1 MQNKKLLH
9 VVIIFIML
17 LSLLPITPK
26 AAKAASL
33 NQIFL
38 GDRQEVFSG
47 SPISYGRKA
56 VAIGKDSDG
65 TLSMAGMVGSQAPF
79 TLSDLKGAPVYK
91 LHTESPEKN
100 EFYGTAMTDL
110 DGDGKQ
116 DIVSAGPNG
125 SPESPNNVILWDH
138 DNQTLTKKTTL
149 NLFSKAFYGAS
160 VLTGDVN
167 NDGKN
172 DVIWFATNKTVY
184 VAINNSTPNNPSFS
198 LKESVGGD
206 INMGN
211 NACATGDF
219 NGDGNLDYIC
229 STNNYNHNDIYII
242 GLGNGDGTFRSEAIP
257 QRSDSAFTIS
267 VVSGDLN
274 NDGKDDFVL
283 TRGNYPAN
291 SIEISVALRNSANT
305 GFDITLLSQRAF
317 MVGSVAIG
325 DVNNDGYED
334 IALNTLNN
342 VNQKK
347 LDIHLN
353 NGTGQFSSAPDVTTS
368 GDNIDQLFIEDMNND
383 GVNDILTVGNTGVSY
398 YPVNLYIETTDLT
411 LDQTNIT
418 LKPNATKQ
426 LTALFTPANATFQDV
441 TWESSDP
448 TIAAVDQNGLVTG
461 LAEGSATITVTSTKD
476 GTKFATCNVLVG
488 NPPTLSN
495 LTVSEGTLSPTFAE
509 DTNDYTVNV
518 DNAVTSLKVT
528 PTVMDTSAT
537 IKVLG
542 TDVTSESPSDELSL
556 QVGKNSIP
564 VVVKASDGIE
574 NTYTLTVIRS
584 ASMPIVTSA
593 STTEHSQTQSGLV
606 ITSEDGNAVTHL
618 KISNIQ
624 GGALFKNDGTTAIQD
639 GDFITIAE
647 GNSGLK
653 FTPTQYLNSVAN
665 DVFSFD
671 VAAALDATESGLSHT
686 AQGTI
691 SVSEVND
698 EPIATD
704 DTLTVKENS
713 KAKIITFAELLAND
727 KAGPENENN
736 QKLTVKSVNN
746 AVGGTVTIEND
757 EIKFALEKDFKG
769 QASFKY
775 TIVDDGTTSG
785 LIDPKEATGNVV
797 FSLQENQIPTVNE
810 PIANQQGIAG
820 GDAISMD
827 LSTTFK
833 DLDNDSLTLSA
844 TSNKE
849 AIATVSI
856 KDNNLKISPLSA
868 GQATITV
875 TAEDDFGGK
884 VTTDFEI
891 TVVQQ
896 FTVTFEVNGG
906 SKVQA
911 QKVKEGTV
919 ATKPSENP
927 TKAGYTFGGW
937 YMDRELTKVFDFTK
951 GIAGNTT
958 VYAKWIVIS
967 SGDGGSSSSTPST
980 SEPTP
985 KPTPTEDVKV
995 LVNGKEEAI
1004 GKATNTQVGNQKV
1017 MTVTVDSKKLQEKLE
1032 AEGKKAVVTIPVN
1045 NDADIIIGELNAQ
1058 MVKNMQNEQAIVVI
1072 QTPTASYTL
1081 PASQIN
1087 IDAISTQI
1095 GKDISLEDIKVQI
1108 EIAKPTNDM
1117 VKFVENVAQ
1126 QGNFSLMVAP
1136 IEFTVKAVSTMK
1148 TVDVTSFNAYVQRTI
1163 AIPKD
1168 VEASKITTGIVVKQ
1182 DGTTHHVPTK
1192 VIQKEGKYYAVIN
1205 SLTNSTYALVWN
1217 PIEFKDVANHW
1228 SKEAVNNLGSRMI
1241 INGVREGIFAP
1252 NQDITRAQFAAII
1265 VRALGLKTD
1274 DRTNNYADVTADAW
1288 YASYIN
1294 AASEYKLIQ
1303 GYSNGNFGPND
1314 KITRQQAMT
1323 ILARAL
1329 LLTDVDTT
1337 ISEQEAANI
1346 LASFKDEGQI
1356 AEYAKSPIAVAVKT
1370 GLVTGKANK
1379 TIAPTANISRAEVA
1393 VIIERFLKKA
1403 ELIN

>member
-1 MQNKKLLH
+1 MQNKKLIH
-9 VVIIFIML
+9 VVIILFML

-26 AAKAASL
+26 QAKAASL

-38 GDRQEVFSG
+38 GQPQTVFSG
-47 SPISYGRKA
+47 TQIAYERKT

-65 TLSMAGMVGSQAPF
+65 KIHMAGMVRTQSPF
-79 TLSDLKGAPVYK
+79 TISDLKGEPVYQ
-91 LHTESPEKN
+91 LHTESPEIN
-100 EFYGTAMTDL
+100 EFYGTALTDL

-125 SPESPNNVILWDH
+125 VQESPNNIILWNH
-138 DNQTLTKKTTL
+138 DNQTLTKQSTF
-149 NLFSKAFYGAS
+149 NLFSKAFYGTS
-160 VLTGDVN
+160 VQTGDVN

-172 DVIWFATNKTVY
+172 DVIWFTTDKIY
-184 VAINNSTPNNPSFS
+184 VGINNSTPNNPSFS
-198 LKESVGGD
+198 LIENVGVDNLSGVQSCS
-206 INMGN
+206 M
-211 NACATGDF
+211 GDF
-219 NGDGNLDYIC
+219 NGDHNLDYIC
-229 STNNYNHNDIYII
+229 STDNENHNDLFKI
-242 GLGNGDGTFRSEAIP
+242 GLGNGDGTFQLEAVP
-257 QRSDSAFTIS
+257 QRSDNKSALYVAS
-267 VVSGDLN
+267 DDLN
-274 NDGKDDFVL
+274 QDGKDDFVL
-283 TRGNYPAN
+283 VRGSYQSK
-291 SIEISVALRNSANT
+291 SIEISVGLRNSTNT
-305 GFDITLLSQRAF
+305 GFDITLLEQSGF
-317 MVGSVAIG
+317 INGSIAIG
-325 DVNNDGYED
+325 DLNNDGYKD
-334 IALNTLNN
+334 FAHTTNDA
-342 VNQKK
+342 NQTK

-353 NGTGQFSSAPDVTTS
+353 NGAGQFNSAPDIS
-368 GDNIDQLFIEDMNND
+368 KDGGHIKQLFIEDMNND
-383 GVNDILTVGNTGVSY
+383 GINDILTVETSQVNY
-398 YPVNLYIETTDLT
+398 YPVNLYKEVTNLA
-411 LDQTNIT
+411 LDQTNIA
-418 LKPNATKQ
+418 LKANATKQ
-426 LTALFTPANATFQDV
+426 LTALFTPADATFQDV

-448 TIAAVDQNGLVTG
+448 TIAAVDENGLVTG

-488 NPPTLSN
+488 NPPTLTN

-509 DTNDYTVNV
+509 DTNDYIVHV

-537 IKVLG
+537 IKVLD

-564 VVVKASDGIE
+564 VVVKSSDGIE
-574 NTYTLTVIRS
+574 NTYTLTVIRN
-584 ASMPIVTSA
+584 ASSPLVTSA

-624 GGALFKNDGTTAIQD
+624 GGALFKNDGTTVIQN

-671 VAAALDATESGLSHT
+671 VAAALDTTDSGLSNT
-686 AQGTI
+686 AQATI
-691 SVSEVND
+691 TVSEVND

-704 DTLTVKENS
+704 DTLSVKENA

-736 QKLTVKSVNN
+736 QKLSMKSVDN

-757 EIKFALEKDFKG
+757 EIKFAFEKDFKG
-769 QASFKY
+769 QGSFNY

-797 FSLQENQIPTVNE
+797 FSVQENQIPTVNE

-820 GDAISMD
+820 GDVISLD
-827 LSTTFK
+827 LSNTFK

-856 KDNNLKISPLSA
+856 KDNNLKINPLSA

-896 FTVTFEVNGG
+896 YTVTFEVNGG

-911 QKVKEGTV
+911 QKVKVGAV

-951 GIAGNTT
+951 GIVGNTT
-958 VYAKWIVIS
+958 VYAKWEVIF
-967 SGDGGSSSSTPST
+967 SGDGGSSSTPST
-980 SEPTP
+980 SEPIP

-1004 GKATNTQVGNQKV
+1004 GKATSTQVGDQKV
-1017 MTVTVDSKKLQEKLE
+1017 MTVTVDSKKLQEKLA

-1045 NDADIIIGELNAQ
+1045 KDADIIIGELNAQ
-1058 MVKNMQNEQAIVVI
+1058 MVKNMQNEQALVVI

-1087 IDAISTQI
+1087 IDAISTEI

-1136 IEFTVKAVSTMK
+1136 IEFTVKAVSTIK
-1148 TVDVTSFNAYVQRTI
+1148 TVDITSFNAYVQRTI
-1163 AIPKD
+1163 MIPKD
-1168 VEASKITTGIVVKQ
+1168 VEASKITTAIVVKQ
-1182 DGTTHHVPTK
+1182 DGTAQHVPTK

-1217 PIEFKDVANHW
+1217 PIEFTDVANHW

-1274 DRTNNYADVTADAW
+1274 DLTSHYADVTTEAW

-1303 GYSNGNFGPND
+1303 GYSNGHFGPND

-1329 LLTDVDTT
+1329 LLTDIDTT
-1337 ISEQEAANI
+1337 ISEQEAATI
-1346 LASFKDEGQI
+1346 LAAFIDEGQI

-1403 ELIN
+1403 ELINSK

>member
-9 VVIIFIML
+9 VVIILFML

-26 AAKAASL
+26 AAKAATL

-38 GDRQEVFSG
+38 GEPQAVFSG
-47 SPISYGRKA
+47 SPISFGQKA
-56 VAIGKDSDG
+56 VAIGKDSNG
-65 TLSMAGMVGSQAPF
+65 TLHMTGMAGSKSPY
-79 TLSDLKGAPVYK
+79 TLSDLKGVPAYQLHNESLEVYGF
-91 LHTESPEKN
+91 LS
-100 EFYGTAMTDL
+100 TAMADL

-125 SPESPNNVILWDH
+125 LKESPNNIILWNH
-138 DNQTLTKKTTL
+138 DNQTLTKQSTF

-172 DVIWFATNKTVY
+172 DVIWFGDMTVY

-229 STNNYNHNDIYII
+229 STSNYNHNDIYII

-257 QRSDSAFTIS
+257 QRSDSAVTES
-267 VVSGDLN
+267 VASGDLN
-274 NDGKDDFVL
+274 QDGKDDFVL
-283 TRGNYPAN
+283 VRSSYPSN
-291 SIEISVALRNSANT
+291 SIEISVGLRNSANT
-305 GFDITLLSQRAF
+305 GFDITLLSRSAF
-317 MVGSVAIG
+317 INGSIAIG
-325 DVNNDGYED
+325 DLNNDGYKD
-334 IALNTLNN
+334 IALTALNN
-342 VNQKK
+342 ANQKK
-347 LDIHLN
+347 LDVHLN
-353 NGTGQFSSAPDVTTS
+353 NGVGQFNSAPDITTS
-368 GDNIDQLFIEDMNND
+368 GGGIEQLFIEDMNND
-383 GVNDILTVGNTGVSY
+383 GVNDILTVGYNAVSY
-398 YPVNLYIETTDLT
+398 YPVNLLINATNLT

-448 TIAAVDQNGLVTG
+448 AIAAVDPNGLVTG

-476 GTKFATCNVLVG
+476 GTKFATCNVVVG

-509 DTNDYTVNV
+509 DTNDYTVHV

-528 PTVMDTSAT
+528 PTVMDTATT
-537 IKVLG
+537 IKVLD
-542 TDVTSESPSDELSL
+542 TDVTSDSPSDELSL

-564 VVVKASDGIE
+564 VVVKSSDGIE
-574 NTYTLTVIRS
+574 NMYTLTVIRS
-584 ASMPIVTSA
+584 ASSPLVTSA

-606 ITSEDGNAVTHL
+606 ITSEDGVTHL

-624 GGALFKNDGTTAIQD
+624 GGALFKNDGTTAIQN

-704 DTLTVKENS
+704 DTLTVKENA
-713 KAKIITFAELLAND
+713 KAKIITFAELLGND

-736 QKLTVKSVNN
+736 QKLSVKSVDN

-769 QASFKY
+769 QAGFQY

-797 FSLQENQIPTVNE
+797 FSVQENQIPTVNE
-810 PIANQQGIAG
+810 AIANQQGIAG
-820 GDAISMD
+820 GDAISID

-844 TSNKE
+844 TSHKE

-856 KDNNLKISPLSA
+856 KDNNLKINPLSA

-891 TVVQQ
+891 TVVPQ

-911 QKVKEGTV
+911 QKVKEGAV

-937 YMDRELTKVFDFTK
+937 YMDRELTKLFDFTK
-951 GIAGNTT
+951 GIVGNTT
-958 VYAKWIVIS
+958 VYAKWEVMS

-985 KPTPTEDVKV
+985 KPTPTEEVKV

-1004 GKATNTQVGNQKV
+1004 GKATNTQVGSQKV
-1017 MTVTVDSKKLQEKLE
+1017 MTVTVDSKKLQEKLA

-1095 GKDISLEDIKVQI
+1095 GKGIALEDIKVQI

-1126 QGNFSLMVAP
+1126 QGNFSVMVAP
-1136 IEFTVKAVSTMK
+1136 IEFTVKAVSAMK

-1163 AIPKD
+1163 AVPKD

-1274 DRTNNYADVTADAW
+1274 DRTNHYADVTTDAW

-1329 LLTDVDTT
+1329 LLTDIDTT
-1337 ISEQEAANI
+1337 ISEQEATTI
-1346 LASFKDEGQI
+1346 LAAFKDEGQI

-1370 GLVTGKANK
+1370 GLVTGKENK

>member
-1 MQNKKLLH
+1 MQNKKLIH
-9 VVIIFIML
+9 VVIILFML
-17 LSLLPITPK
+17 LSLLPIAPRE
-26 AAKAASL
+26 AKAASL

-38 GDRQEVFSG
+38 GEPQAVFSG
-47 SPISYGRKA
+47 RTISSGKKV

-65 TLSMAGMVGSQAPF
+65 TLHMAGMVGLTPF
-79 TLSDLKGAPVYK
+79 TLSDLKGVPAYQ
-91 LHTESPEKN
+91 LHNGSRELN
-100 EFYGTAMTDL
+100 EFYSTAMTDL

-116 DIVSAGPNG
+116 DIVSAGSNG
-125 SPESPNNVILWDH
+125 VPESPNNIILWNH
-138 DNQTLTKKTTL
+138 DNQTLTKQSTF
-149 NLFSKAFYGAS
+149 NLFSIAFYGKS
-160 VLTGDVN
+160 VQTGDVN

-172 DVIWFATNKTVY
+172 DIIWFTTDNVY
-184 VAINNSTPNNPSFS
+184 VGINNSTPNNPSFS
-198 LKESVGGD
+198 LKVNAGVDNQS
-206 INMGN
+206 GN
-211 NACATGDF
+211 NGCSMGDF
-219 NGDGNLDYIC
+219 NGDHNLDYIC
-229 STNNYNHNDIYII
+229 STNNKNHNDLFKI
-242 GLGNGDGTFRSEAIP
+242 GLGNGDGTFQLEAVP
-257 QRSDSAFTIS
+257 QRSDSIVALYVAS
-267 VVSGDLN
+267 DDLN
-274 NDGKDDFVL
+274 QDGKDDFVL
-283 TRGNYPAN
+283 VRGSYPSK
-291 SIEISVALRNSANT
+291 SIEISVGLRNSTNT
-305 GFDITLLSQRAF
+305 GFDITLLSRSAF
-317 MVGSVAIG
+317 INGSIAIG
-325 DVNNDGYED
+325 DLNNDGYKD
-334 IALNTLNN
+334 IALTALNN
-342 VNQKK
+342 ANQKK
-347 LDIHLN
+347 LDVHLN
-353 NGTGQFSSAPDVTTS
+353 NGIGQFNSAPDVTTNG
-368 GDNIDQLFIEDMNND
+368 GDIEQLFIEDMNND
-383 GVNDILTVGNTGVSY
+383 GVNDILTVGTSQVSY
-398 YPVNLYIETTDLT
+398 YPVNPYKEVTNLA
-411 LDQTNIT
+411 LDQTNIA
-418 LKPNATKQ
+418 LKANATKQ
-426 LTALFTPANATFQDV
+426 LTALFTPADATSQDV
-441 TWESSDP
+441 TWESSDS

-495 LTVSEGTLSPTFAE
+495 LTVSEGTLSPAFAE
-509 DTNDYTVNV
+509 DTNDYIVHV

-528 PTVMDTSAT
+528 PTVMDTAAT
-537 IKVLG
+537 IKVLD

-564 VVVKASDGIE
+564 VVVKSIEGIE
-574 NTYTLTVIRS
+574 NTYTLTVIRN
-584 ASMPIVTSA
+584 ASSPLVTSA

-624 GGALFKNDGTTAIQD
+624 GGALFKNDGTTVIQD

-671 VAAALDATESGLSHT
+671 VAAALDTTDSGLSNT
-686 AQGTI
+686 AQATI
-691 SVSEVND
+691 TVSEVND

-704 DTLTVKENS
+704 DTLSVKENA
-713 KAKIITFAELLAND
+713 KAKIITFVELLAND

-736 QKLTVKSVNN
+736 QKLSMKSVDN

-757 EIKFALEKDFKG
+757 EIKFAFEKDFKG
-769 QASFKY
+769 QGSFNY

-797 FSLQENQIPTVNE
+797 FSVQENQIPTVNE

-820 GDAISMD
+820 GDVISLD
-827 LSTTFK
+827 LSNTFK

-856 KDNNLKISPLSA
+856 KDNNLKINPLSA

-896 FTVTFEVNGG
+896 YTVTFEVNGG

-911 QKVKEGTV
+911 QKVKVGAV

-951 GIAGNTT
+951 GIVGNTT
-958 VYAKWIVIS
+958 VYAKWEVIS
-967 SGDGGSSSSTPST
+967 SGDGGSSSTPST

-1004 GKATNTQVGNQKV
+1004 GKATSTQVGNQKV
-1017 MTVTVDSKKLQEKLE
+1017 MTVTVDSKKLQEKLA

-1045 NDADIIIGELNAQ
+1045 KDADIIIGDLNAQ
-1058 MVKNMQNEQAIVVI
+1058 MVKNMQNEQALVVI

-1087 IDAISTQI
+1087 IDAISTEI

-1136 IEFTVKAVSTMK
+1136 IEFTVKAVSTIK
-1148 TVDVTSFNAYVQRTI
+1148 TVDITSFNAYVQRTI
-1163 AIPKD
+1163 TIPKD
-1168 VEASKITTGIVVKQ
+1168 VEASKITTAIVVKQ
-1182 DGTTHHVPTK
+1182 DGTAQHVPTK

-1217 PIEFKDVANHW
+1217 PIEFTDVANHW

-1274 DRTNNYADVTADAW
+1274 DLTSHYADVTTDAW

-1303 GYSNGNFGPND
+1303 GYSNGHFGPND

-1329 LLTDVDTT
+1329 LLTDIDTT
-1337 ISEQEAANI
+1337 ISEQEAATI
-1346 LASFKDEGQI
+1346 LAAFIDEGQI

-1403 ELIN
+1403 ELINSK

>member
-1 MQNKKLLH
+1 MQNKKLIH
-9 VVIIFIML
+9 VVIILFML

-26 AAKAASL
+26 QVKAASL

-38 GDRQEVFSG
+38 GEPQAVFSG
-47 SPISYGRKA
+47 RTISSGKKV

-65 TLSMAGMVGSQAPF
+65 TLHMAGMVGLTPF
-79 TLSDLKGAPVYK
+79 TLSDLKGVPAYQ
-91 LHTESPEKN
+91 LHNGSRELN
-100 EFYGTAMTDL
+100 EFYSTAMTDL

-125 SPESPNNVILWDH
+125 VQESPNNIILWNH
-138 DNQTLTKKTTL
+138 DNQILTKQSTF
-149 NLFSKAFYGAS
+149 NLFSIAFYGKS
-160 VLTGDVN
+160 VQTGDVN

-172 DVIWFATNKTVY
+172 DIIWFTTDNVY
-184 VAINNSTPNNPSFS
+184 VGINNSTPNNPSFS
-198 LKESVGGD
+198 LKVNAGVDNQS
-206 INMGN
+206 GN
-211 NACATGDF
+211 NGCSMGDF
-219 NGDGNLDYIC
+219 NGDHNLDYIC
-229 STNNYNHNDIYII
+229 STNNKNHNDLFKI
-242 GLGNGDGTFRSEAIP
+242 GLGNGDGTFQLEAVP
-257 QRSDSAFTIS
+257 QRSDSIVALYVAS
-267 VVSGDLN
+267 DDLN
-274 NDGKDDFVL
+274 QDGKDDFVL
-283 TRGNYPAN
+283 VRGSYPSK
-291 SIEISVALRNSANT
+291 SIEISVGLRNSTNT
-305 GFDITLLSQRAF
+305 GFDITLLSRSAF
-317 MVGSVAIG
+317 INGSIAIG
-325 DVNNDGYED
+325 DLNNDGYKD
-334 IALNTLNN
+334 IALTALNN
-342 VNQKK
+342 ANQKK
-347 LDIHLN
+347 LDVHLN
-353 NGTGQFSSAPDVTTS
+353 NGIGQFNSAPDVTTNG
-368 GDNIDQLFIEDMNND
+368 GDIEQLFIEDMNND
-383 GVNDILTVGNTGVSY
+383 GVNDILTVGTSQVSY
-398 YPVNLYIETTDLT
+398 YPVNPYKEVTNLA
-411 LDQTNIT
+411 LDQTNIA
-418 LKPNATKQ
+418 LKANATKQ
-426 LTALFTPANATFQDV
+426 LTALFTPADATSQDV
-441 TWESSDP
+441 TWESSDS

-495 LTVSEGTLSPTFAE
+495 LTVSEGTLSPAFAE
-509 DTNDYTVNV
+509 DTNDYIVHV

-528 PTVMDTSAT
+528 PTVMDTAAT
-537 IKVLG
+537 IKVLD

-564 VVVKASDGIE
+564 VVVKSIEGIE
-574 NTYTLTVIRS
+574 NTYTLTVIRN
-584 ASMPIVTSA
+584 ASSPLVTSA
-593 STTEHSQTQSGLV
+593 STTEHSQTQRGLV

-624 GGALFKNDGTTAIQD
+624 GGALFKNDGTTVIQD
-639 GDFITIAE
+639 EDFITIAE

-671 VAAALDATESGLSHT
+671 VAAALDTTNSGLSNT
-686 AQGTI
+686 AQATI
-691 SVSEVND
+691 TVSEVND

-704 DTLTVKENS
+704 DTLSVKENA

-736 QKLTVKSVNN
+736 QKLSMKSVDN

-757 EIKFALEKDFKG
+757 EIKFAFEKDFKG
-769 QASFKY
+769 QGSFNY

-797 FSLQENQIPTVNE
+797 FSVQENQIPTVNE

-820 GDAISMD
+820 GDVISLD
-827 LSTTFK
+827 LSNTFK

-856 KDNNLKISPLSA
+856 KDNNLKINPLSA

-896 FTVTFEVNGG
+896 YTVTFEVNGG

-911 QKVKEGTV
+911 QKVKVGAV

-951 GIAGNTT
+951 GIVGNTT
-958 VYAKWIVIS
+958 VYAKWEVIS
-967 SGDGGSSSSTPST
+967 SGDGGSSSTPST

-1004 GKATNTQVGNQKV
+1004 GKATSTQVGDQKV
-1017 MTVTVDSKKLQEKLE
+1017 MTVTLDSKKLQEKLA

-1045 NDADIIIGELNAQ
+1045 KDADIIIGELNAQ
-1058 MVKNMQNEQAIVVI
+1058 MVKNMQNEQALVVI

-1087 IDAISTQI
+1087 IDAISTEI

-1136 IEFTVKAVSTMK
+1136 IEFTVKAVSTIK
-1148 TVDVTSFNAYVQRTI
+1148 TVDITSFNAYVQRTI
-1163 AIPKD
+1163 TIPKD
-1168 VEASKITTGIVVKQ
+1168 VEASKITTAIVVKQ
-1182 DGTTHHVPTK
+1182 DGTAQHVPTK

-1217 PIEFKDVANHW
+1217 PIEFTDVANHW

-1274 DRTNNYADVTADAW
+1274 DLTSHYADVTTDAW

-1303 GYSNGNFGPND
+1303 GYSNGHFGPND

-1329 LLTDVDTT
+1329 LLTDIDTT
-1337 ISEQEAANI
+1337 ISEQEAATI
-1346 LASFKDEGQI
+1346 LAAFIDEGQI

-1403 ELIN
+1403 ELINSK

>member
-9 VVIIFIML
+9 VVIILFML
-17 LSLLPITPK
+17 LSLLPIAPRE
-26 AAKAASL
+26 AKATSL

-38 GDRQEVFSG
+38 GEPQAVFSG
-47 SPISYGRKA
+47 RTIGSGKKV

-65 TLSMAGMVGSQAPF
+65 TLHMAGMVGLTPF
-79 TLSDLKGAPVYK
+79 TLSDLKGVPAYQ
-91 LHTESPEKN
+91 LHNGSRELN
-100 EFYGTAMTDL
+100 EFYSTAMTDL

-125 SPESPNNVILWDH
+125 VPESPNNIILWNH
-138 DNQTLTKKTTL
+138 DNQTLTKQSTF
-149 NLFSKAFYGAS
+149 NLFSKAFYGKS
-160 VLTGDVN
+160 VQTGDVN

-172 DVIWFATNKTVY
+172 DIIWFETEKVY
-184 VAINNSTPNNPSFS
+184 VGINNSTPNNPSFS
-198 LKESVGGD
+198 LIESVGVD
-206 INMGN
+206 IQMGVQS
-211 NACATGDF
+211 CSMGDF
-219 NGDGNLDYIC
+219 NGDHNLDYIC
-229 STNNYNHNDIYII
+229 STDNKNHNDLFKI
-242 GLGNGDGTFRSEAIP
+242 GLGNGDGTFQLEAVP
-257 QRSDSAFTIS
+257 QRSDSIVALYVAS
-267 VVSGDLN
+267 DDLN
-274 NDGKDDFVL
+274 QDGKDDFVL
-283 TRGNYPAN
+283 VRGSYQSK
-291 SIEISVALRNSANT
+291 SIEISVGLRNSANT
-305 GFDITLLSQRAF
+305 GFDITLLSRSAF
-317 MVGSVAIG
+317 INGSIAIG
-325 DVNNDGYED
+325 DLNNDGYKD
-334 IALNTLNN
+334 IALTALNN
-342 VNQKK
+342 ANQKK
-347 LDIHLN
+347 LDVHLN
-353 NGTGQFSSAPDVTTS
+353 NGVGQFNSAPDITTS
-368 GDNIDQLFIEDMNND
+368 GGGIDQLFIEDMNND
-383 GVNDILTVGNTGVSY
+383 GINDILTVGTSQVSY
-398 YPVNLYIETTDLT
+398 YPVNPYKEVTNLA
-411 LDQTNIT
+411 LDQTNIA
-418 LKPNATKQ
+418 LKANATKQ
-426 LTALFTPANATFQDV
+426 LTALFTPTDATFQDV
-441 TWESSDP
+441 TWESSDS

-476 GTKFATCNVLVG
+476 GTKFATCNVVVG

-509 DTNDYTVNV
+509 DTNDYIVHV

-537 IKVLG
+537 IKVLD

-564 VVVKASDGIE
+564 VVVKSSGGIE
-574 NTYTLTVIRS
+574 NTYTLTVIRN
-584 ASMPIVTSA
+584 ASSPLVTSA
-593 STTEHSQTQSGLV
+593 LTTEHSQTQSGLV

-624 GGALFKNDGTTAIQD
+624 GGALFKNDGTTVIQD

-671 VAAALDATESGLSHT
+671 VAAALDTTDSGLSNT
-686 AQGTI
+686 AQATI
-691 SVSEVND
+691 TVSEVND
-698 EPIATD
+698 EPIAPD
-704 DTLTVKENS
+704 DTLSVKENA

-736 QKLTVKSVNN
+736 QKLSVKSVDN
-746 AVGGTVTIEND
+746 AVGGTVAIEND

-769 QASFKY
+769 QAGFNY

-785 LIDPKEATGNVV
+785 VIDPKEATGNVI
-797 FSLQENQIPTVNE
+797 FSVQENQIPTVNE

-820 GDAISMD
+820 GDAISLD
-827 LSTTFK
+827 LSNTFK

-844 TSNKE
+844 TSHKE

-856 KDNNLKISPLSA
+856 KDNNLKINPLSA

-891 TVVQQ
+891 TVVPQ

-911 QKVKEGTV
+911 QKVKEGAV
-919 ATKPSENP
+919 ATQPSENP

-951 GIAGNTT
+951 GIVGNTT
-958 VYAKWIVIS
+958 VYAKWFVIS
-967 SGDGGSSSSTPST
+967 SGDGGSSSTPST

-1004 GKATNTQVGNQKV
+1004 GKATSTQVGDQKV
-1017 MTVTVDSKKLQEKLE
+1017 MTVTVDSKKLQEKLA

-1045 NDADIIIGELNAQ
+1045 KDADIIIGELNAQ
-1058 MVKNMQNEQAIVVI
+1058 MVKNMQNEQALVVI

-1087 IDAISTQI
+1087 IDAISTEI
-1095 GKDISLEDIKVQI
+1095 GKNISLEDIKVQI

-1126 QGNFSLMVAP
+1126 QGNFSVMVAP
-1136 IEFTVKAVSTMK
+1136 IEFTVKAVSTIK

-1163 AIPKD
+1163 TIPKD
-1168 VEASKITTGIVVKQ
+1168 VEASKITTAIVVKQ
-1182 DGTTHHVPTK
+1182 DGTAQHVPTK

-1217 PIEFKDVANHW
+1217 PIEFTDVANHW

-1274 DRTNNYADVTADAW
+1274 DRTSHYADVTTDAW

-1303 GYSNGNFGPND
+1303 GYSNGHFGPND

-1329 LLTDVDTT
+1329 LLTDIDTT
-1337 ISEQEAANI
+1337 ISEQEAATI
-1346 LASFKDEGQI
+1346 LAAFIDEGQI

-1403 ELIN
+1403 ELINSK

>member
-1 MQNKKLLH
+1 MQNKKLIH
-9 VVIIFIML
+9 VVIILFML

-26 AAKAASL
+26 QAKAASL

-38 GDRQEVFSG
+38 GEPQAVFSG
-47 SPISYGRKA
+47 RTISSGKKV

-65 TLSMAGMVGSQAPF
+65 TLHMAGMVGLTPF
-79 TLSDLKGAPVYK
+79 TLSDLKGVPAYQ
-91 LHTESPEKN
+91 LHNGSRELN
-100 EFYGTAMTDL
+100 EFYSTAMTDL

-125 SPESPNNVILWDH
+125 VQESPNNIILWNH
-138 DNQTLTKKTTL
+138 DNQILTKQSTF
-149 NLFSKAFYGAS
+149 NLFSIAFYGKS
-160 VLTGDVN
+160 VQTGDVN

-172 DVIWFATNKTVY
+172 DIIWFTTDNVY
-184 VAINNSTPNNPSFS
+184 VGINNSTPNNPSFS
-198 LKESVGGD
+198 LKVNAGVDNQS
-206 INMGN
+206 GN
-211 NACATGDF
+211 NGCSMGDF
-219 NGDGNLDYIC
+219 NGDHNLDYIC
-229 STNNYNHNDIYII
+229 STNNKNHNDLFKI
-242 GLGNGDGTFRSEAIP
+242 GLGNGDGTFQLEAVP
-257 QRSDSAFTIS
+257 QRSDSIVALYLAS
-267 VVSGDLN
+267 DDLN
-274 NDGKDDFVL
+274 QDGKDDFVL
-283 TRGNYPAN
+283 VRGSYPSK
-291 SIEISVALRNSANT
+291 SIEISVGLRNSTNT
-305 GFDITLLSQRAF
+305 GFDITLLSRSAF
-317 MVGSVAIG
+317 INGSIAIG
-325 DVNNDGYED
+325 DLNNDGYKD
-334 IALNTLNN
+334 IALTALNN
-342 VNQKK
+342 ANQKK
-347 LDIHLN
+347 LDVHLN
-353 NGTGQFSSAPDVTTS
+353 NGIGQFNSAPDVTTNG
-368 GDNIDQLFIEDMNND
+368 GDIEQLFIEDMNND
-383 GVNDILTVGNTGVSY
+383 GVNDILTVGTSQVSY
-398 YPVNLYIETTDLT
+398 YPVNPYKEVTNLA
-411 LDQTNIT
+411 LDQTNIA
-418 LKPNATKQ
+418 LKANATKQ
-426 LTALFTPANATFQDV
+426 LTALFTPADATSQDV
-441 TWESSDP
+441 TWESSDS

-495 LTVSEGTLSPTFAE
+495 LTVSEGTLSPAFAE
-509 DTNDYTVNV
+509 DTNDYIVHV

-528 PTVMDTSAT
+528 PTVMDTAAT
-537 IKVLG
+537 IKVLD

-564 VVVKASDGIE
+564 VVVKSIEGIE
-574 NTYTLTVIRS
+574 NTYTLTVIRN
-584 ASMPIVTSA
+584 ASSPLVTSA

-624 GGALFKNDGTTAIQD
+624 GGALFKNDGTTVIQD

-671 VAAALDATESGLSHT
+671 VAAALDTTDSGLSNT
-686 AQGTI
+686 AQATI
-691 SVSEVND
+691 TVSEVND

-704 DTLTVKENS
+704 DTLSVKENA

-736 QKLTVKSVNN
+736 QKLSMKSVDN

-757 EIKFALEKDFKG
+757 EIKFAFEKDFKG
-769 QASFKY
+769 QGSFNY

-797 FSLQENQIPTVNE
+797 FSVQENQIPTVNE

-820 GDAISMD
+820 GDVISLD
-827 LSTTFK
+827 LSNTFK

-856 KDNNLKISPLSA
+856 KDNNLKINPLSA

-896 FTVTFEVNGG
+896 YTVTFEVNGG

-911 QKVKEGTV
+911 QKVKVGAV

-951 GIAGNTT
+951 GIVGNTT
-958 VYAKWIVIS
+958 VYAKWEVIS
-967 SGDGGSSSSTPST
+967 SGDGGSSSTPST

-1004 GKATNTQVGNQKV
+1004 GKATSTQVGNQKV
-1017 MTVTVDSKKLQEKLE
+1017 MTVTVDSKKLQEKLA

-1045 NDADIIIGELNAQ
+1045 KDADIIIGELNAQ
-1058 MVKNMQNEQAIVVI
+1058 MVKNMQNEQALVVI

-1087 IDAISTQI
+1087 LDAISTEI

-1136 IEFTVKAVSTMK
+1136 IEFTVKAVSTIK
-1148 TVDVTSFNAYVQRTI
+1148 TVDITSFNAYVQRTI
-1163 AIPKD
+1163 TIPKD
-1168 VEASKITTGIVVKQ
+1168 VEASKITTAIVVKQ
-1182 DGTTHHVPTK
+1182 DGTAQHVPTK

-1217 PIEFKDVANHW
+1217 PIEFTDVANHW

-1274 DRTNNYADVTADAW
+1274 DLTSHYADVTTDAW

-1303 GYSNGNFGPND
+1303 GYSNGHFGPND

-1329 LLTDVDTT
+1329 LLTDIDTT
-1337 ISEQEAANI
+1337 ISEQEAATI
-1346 LASFKDEGQI
+1346 LAAFIDEGQI

-1403 ELIN
+1403 ELINSK

>member
-1 MQNKKLLH
+1 MQNKKLIH
-9 VVIIFIML
+9 VVIILFML
-17 LSLLPITPK
+17 LSLLPIAPRE
-26 AAKAASL
+26 AKAASL

-38 GDRQEVFSG
+38 GEPQAVFSG
-47 SPISYGRKA
+47 RTISSGKKV

-65 TLSMAGMVGSQAPF
+65 TLHMAGMVGLTPF
-79 TLSDLKGAPVYK
+79 TLSDLKGVPAYQ
-91 LHTESPEKN
+91 LHNGSRELN
-100 EFYGTAMTDL
+100 EFYSTAMTDL

-125 SPESPNNVILWDH
+125 VQESPNNIILWNH
-138 DNQTLTKKTTL
+138 DNQTLTKQSTF
-149 NLFSKAFYGAS
+149 NLFSIAFYGKS
-160 VLTGDVN
+160 VQTGDVN

-172 DVIWFATNKTVY
+172 DIIWFTTDNVY
-184 VAINNSTPNNPSFS
+184 VGINNSTPNNPSFS
-198 LKESVGGD
+198 LKVNAGVDNQS
-206 INMGN
+206 GN
-211 NACATGDF
+211 NGCSMGDF
-219 NGDGNLDYIC
+219 NGDHNLDYIC
-229 STNNYNHNDIYII
+229 STNNKNHNDLFKI
-242 GLGNGDGTFRSEAIP
+242 GLGNGDGTFQLEAVP
-257 QRSDSAFTIS
+257 QRSDSIVALYLAS
-267 VVSGDLN
+267 DDLN
-274 NDGKDDFVL
+274 QDGKDDFVL
-283 TRGNYPAN
+283 VRGSYPSK
-291 SIEISVALRNSANT
+291 SIEISVGLRNSTNT
-305 GFDITLLSQRAF
+305 GFDITLLSRSAF
-317 MVGSVAIG
+317 INGSIAIG
-325 DVNNDGYED
+325 DLNNDGYKD
-334 IALNTLNN
+334 IALTALNN
-342 VNQKK
+342 ANQKN
-347 LDIHLN
+347 LDVHLN
-353 NGTGQFSSAPDVTTS
+353 NGVGQFNSAPDITTNG
-368 GDNIDQLFIEDMNND
+368 GDIEQLFIEDMNND
-383 GVNDILTVGNTGVSY
+383 GVNDILTVGTSQVSY
-398 YPVNLYIETTDLT
+398 YPVNLYKEVTNLA
-411 LDQTNIT
+411 LDQTNIA
-418 LKPNATKQ
+418 LKANATKQ
-426 LTALFTPANATFQDV
+426 LTALFTPADATSQDV
-441 TWESSDP
+441 TWESSDS

-495 LTVSEGTLSPTFAE
+495 LTVSEGTLSPAFAE
-509 DTNDYTVNV
+509 DTNDYIVHV

-528 PTVMDTSAT
+528 PTVMDTAAT
-537 IKVLG
+537 IKVLD

-564 VVVKASDGIE
+564 VVVKSIEGIE
-574 NTYTLTVIRS
+574 NTYTLTVIRN
-584 ASMPIVTSA
+584 ASSPLVTSA

-624 GGALFKNDGTTAIQD
+624 GGALFKNDGTTVIQD

-671 VAAALDATESGLSHT
+671 VAAALDTTDSGLSNT
-686 AQGTI
+686 AQATI
-691 SVSEVND
+691 TVSEVND

-704 DTLTVKENS
+704 DTLSVKENA

-736 QKLTVKSVNN
+736 QKLSMKSVDN

-757 EIKFALEKDFKG
+757 EIKFAFEKDFKG
-769 QASFKY
+769 QGSFNY

-797 FSLQENQIPTVNE
+797 FSVQENQIPTVNE

-820 GDAISMD
+820 GDVISLD
-827 LSTTFK
+827 LSNTFK

-856 KDNNLKISPLSA
+856 KDNNLKINPLSA

-896 FTVTFEVNGG
+896 YTVTFEVNGG

-911 QKVKEGTV
+911 QKVKVGAV

-951 GIAGNTT
+951 GIVGNTT
-958 VYAKWIVIS
+958 VYAKWEVIS
-967 SGDGGSSSSTPST
+967 SGDGGSSSTPST

-1004 GKATNTQVGNQKV
+1004 GKATSTQVGNQKV
-1017 MTVTVDSKKLQEKLE
+1017 MTVTVDSKKLQEKLA

-1045 NDADIIIGELNAQ
+1045 KDADIIIGELNAQ
-1058 MVKNMQNEQAIVVI
+1058 MVKNMQNEQALVVI

-1087 IDAISTQI
+1087 IDAISTEI

-1136 IEFTVKAVSTMK
+1136 IEFTVKAVSTIK
-1148 TVDVTSFNAYVQRTI
+1148 TVDITSFNAYVQRTI
-1163 AIPKD
+1163 TIPKD
-1168 VEASKITTGIVVKQ
+1168 VEASKITTAIVVKQ
-1182 DGTTHHVPTK
+1182 DGTAQHVPTK

-1217 PIEFKDVANHW
+1217 PIEFTDVANHW

-1274 DRTNNYADVTADAW
+1274 DLTSHYADVTTDAW

-1303 GYSNGNFGPND
+1303 GYSNGHFGPND

-1329 LLTDVDTT
+1329 LLTDIDTT
-1337 ISEQEAANI
+1337 ISEQEAATI
-1346 LASFKDEGQI
+1346 LAAFIDEGQI

-1403 ELIN
+1403 ELINSK

>member
-17 LSLLPITPK
+17 LSLLPIAPRE
-26 AAKAASL
+26 AKATSL
-33 NQIFL
+33 NQIYL
-38 GDRQEVFSG
+38 GEQKEI
-47 SPISYGRKA
+47 ISSSAINPGYKA
-56 VAIGKDSDG
+56 VAIGKDNDG
-65 TLSMAGMVGSQAPF
+65 TLHMAGNASLSYPF
-79 TLSDLKGAPVYK
+79 TLSDLKEEPIYK
-91 LHTESPEKN
+91 AHTENSESS
-100 EFYGTAMTDL
+100 EFYGTALTDL
-110 DGDGKQ
+110 DGDGKV
-116 DIVSAGPNG
+116 DFISAGPNG
-125 SPESPNNVILWDH
+125 SEQSPNNVYIWNH
-138 DNQTLTKKTTL
+138 GNQSLNKRSAF
-149 NLFSKAFYGAS
+149 NLFSKAFYGTS
-160 VLTGDVN
+160 VQTGDVN

-172 DVIWFATNKTVY
+172 DVIWFANDKTY
-184 VAINNSTPNNPSFS
+184 VGVNNSTPNNPSFL
-198 LKESVGGD
+198 LKENEGTYNQ
-206 INMGN
+206 IGN
-211 NACATGDF
+211 NSCAMGEF
-219 NGDGNLDYIC
+219 NGDNKLDYIC
-229 STNNYNHNDIYII
+229 STQNYFDEDLFKL
-242 GLGNGDGTFRSEAIP
+242 GMGNGDGTFQFAEVP
-257 QRSDSAFTIS
+257 QRTDSA
-267 VVSGDLN
+267 VALYVASGDLN
-274 NDGKDDFVL
+274 LDGKDDFVL
-283 TRGNYPAN
+283 VTGNFETN
-291 SIEISVALRNSANT
+291 SLTIYVGLRNSINT
-305 GFDITLLSQRAF
+305 GFDLTLMRRTNVIF
-317 MVGSVAIG
+317 GSLAIG
-325 DVNNDGYED
+325 DLNKDGNKD
-334 IALNTLNN
+334 IAVITANN
-342 VNQKK
+342 EGENV

-353 NGTGQFSSAPDVTTS
+353 DGTGQFSSAPDVTTS
-368 GDNIDQLFIEDMNND
+368 GENIDQLFIEDMDND
-383 GVNDILTVGNTGVSY
+383 GINDILTVGYNVVSY
-398 YPVNLYIETTDLT
+398 YPVNLVINATNLT

-441 TWESSDP
+441 TWESSDS
-448 TIAAVDQNGLVTG
+448 TIAAVDPNGLVTG

-476 GTKFATCNVLVG
+476 DTKFATCNVVVG

-509 DTNDYTVNV
+509 DTNDYTVHV

-528 PTVMDTSAT
+528 PTVMDTAAT

-542 TDVTSESPSDELSL
+542 TDVASESPSDGLSL

-564 VVVKASDGIE
+564 VVVKSSNGIE

-584 ASMPIVTSA
+584 ASMPVITNA

-624 GGALFKNDGTTAIQD
+624 GGALFKNDGTTVIQN
-639 GDFITIAE
+639 GNFITIAE

-698 EPIATD
+698 EPIPTD
-704 DTLTVKENS
+704 DTLTVKENA
-713 KAKIITFAELLAND
+713 KAKIITFAELLGND

-736 QKLTVKSVNN
+736 QKLSVKSVDN

-769 QASFKY
+769 QAGFQY

-797 FSLQENQIPTVNE
+797 FSVQENQIPTVNE
-810 PIANQQGIAG
+810 AIANQQGIAG
-820 GDAISMD
+820 GDAISID

-844 TSNKE
+844 TSHKE

-856 KDNNLKISPLSA
+856 KDNNLKINPLSA

-891 TVVQQ
+891 TVVPQ

-911 QKVKEGTV
+911 QKVKEGAV

-937 YMDRELTKVFDFTK
+937 YMDRELTKLFDFTK
-951 GIAGNTT
+951 GIVGNTT
-958 VYAKWIVIS
+958 VYAKWEVMS

-985 KPTPTEDVKV
+985 KPTPTEEVKV

-1004 GKATNTQVGNQKV
+1004 GKATNTQVGSQKV
-1017 MTVTVDSKKLQEKLE
+1017 MTVTVDSKKLQEKLA

-1095 GKDISLEDIKVQI
+1095 GKGIALEDIKVQI

-1126 QGNFSLMVAP
+1126 QGNFSVMVAP
-1136 IEFTVKAVSTMK
+1136 IEFTVKAVSAMK

-1163 AIPKD
+1163 AVPKD

-1274 DRTNNYADVTADAW
+1274 DRTNHYADVTTDAW

-1294 AASEYKLIQ
+1294 AANEYKLIQ

-1329 LLTDVDTT
+1329 LLTDIDTT
-1337 ISEQEAANI
+1337 ISEQEATTI
-1346 LASFKDEGQI
+1346 LAAFKDEGQI

-1370 GLVTGKANK
+1370 GLVTGKENK

>member
-1 MQNKKLLH
+1 MQNKKLIH
-9 VVIIFIML
+9 VVIILFML

-26 AAKAASL
+26 QAKAASL

-38 GDRQEVFSG
+38 GEPQAVFSG
-47 SPISYGRKA
+47 RTISSGKKV

-65 TLSMAGMVGSQAPF
+65 TLHMAGMVGLTPF
-79 TLSDLKGAPVYK
+79 TLSDLKGVPAYQ
-91 LHTESPEKN
+91 LHNGSRELN
-100 EFYGTAMTDL
+100 EFYSTAMTDL

-125 SPESPNNVILWDH
+125 VQESPNNIILWNH
-138 DNQTLTKKTTL
+138 DNQILTKQSTF
-149 NLFSKAFYGAS
+149 NLFSIAFYGKS
-160 VLTGDVN
+160 VQTGDVN

-172 DVIWFATNKTVY
+172 DIIWFTTDNVY
-184 VAINNSTPNNPSFS
+184 VGINNSTPNNPSFS
-198 LKESVGGD
+198 LKVNAGVDNQS
-206 INMGN
+206 GN
-211 NACATGDF
+211 NGCSMGDF
-219 NGDGNLDYIC
+219 NGDHNLDYIC
-229 STNNYNHNDIYII
+229 STNNKNHNDLFKI
-242 GLGNGDGTFRSEAIP
+242 GLGNGDGTFQLEAVP
-257 QRSDSAFTIS
+257 QRSDSIVALYVAS
-267 VVSGDLN
+267 DDLN
-274 NDGKDDFVL
+274 QDGKDDFVL
-283 TRGNYPAN
+283 VRGSYPSK
-291 SIEISVALRNSANT
+291 SIEISVGLRNSTNT
-305 GFDITLLSQRAF
+305 GFDITLLSRSAF
-317 MVGSVAIG
+317 INGSIAIG
-325 DVNNDGYED
+325 DLNNDGYKD
-334 IALNTLNN
+334 IALTALNN
-342 VNQKK
+342 ANQKN
-347 LDIHLN
+347 LDVHLN
-353 NGTGQFSSAPDVTTS
+353 NGIGQFNSAPDVTTNG
-368 GDNIDQLFIEDMNND
+368 GDIEQLFIEDMNND
-383 GVNDILTVGNTGVSY
+383 GVNDILTVGTSQVSY
-398 YPVNLYIETTDLT
+398 YPVNPYKEVTNLA
-411 LDQTNIT
+411 LDQTNIA
-418 LKPNATKQ
+418 LKANATKQ
-426 LTALFTPANATFQDV
+426 LTALFTPADATSQDV
-441 TWESSDP
+441 TWESSDS

-495 LTVSEGTLSPTFAE
+495 LTVSEGTLSPAFAE
-509 DTNDYTVNV
+509 DTNDYIVHV

-528 PTVMDTSAT
+528 PTVMDTAAT

-564 VVVKASDGIE
+564 VVVKSIEGIE
-574 NTYTLTVIRS
+574 NTYTLTVIRN
-584 ASMPIVTSA
+584 ASSPLVTSA

-624 GGALFKNDGTTAIQD
+624 GGALFKNDGTTVIQD

-671 VAAALDATESGLSHT
+671 VAAALDTTDSGLSNT
-686 AQGTI
+686 AQATI
-691 SVSEVND
+691 TVSEVND

-704 DTLTVKENS
+704 DTLSVKENA

-736 QKLTVKSVNN
+736 QKLSMKSVDN

-757 EIKFALEKDFKG
+757 EIKFAFEKDFKG
-769 QASFKY
+769 QGSFNY

-797 FSLQENQIPTVNE
+797 FSVQENQIPTVNE

-820 GDAISMD
+820 GDVISLD
-827 LSTTFK
+827 LSNTFK

-856 KDNNLKISPLSA
+856 KDNNLKINPLSA

-896 FTVTFEVNGG
+896 YTVTFEVNGG

-911 QKVKEGTV
+911 QKVKVGAV

-951 GIAGNTT
+951 GIVGNTT
-958 VYAKWIVIS
+958 VYAKWEVIS
-967 SGDGGSSSSTPST
+967 SGDGGSSSTPST

-1004 GKATNTQVGNQKV
+1004 GKATSTQVGDQKV
-1017 MTVTVDSKKLQEKLE
+1017 MTVTVDSKKLQEKLA

-1045 NDADIIIGELNAQ
+1045 KDADIIIGELNAQ
-1058 MVKNMQNEQAIVVI
+1058 MVKNMQNEQALVVI

-1087 IDAISTQI
+1087 IDAISTEI

-1136 IEFTVKAVSTMK
+1136 IEFTVKAVSTIK
-1148 TVDVTSFNAYVQRTI
+1148 TVDITSFNAYVQRTI
-1163 AIPKD
+1163 TIPKD
-1168 VEASKITTGIVVKQ
+1168 VEASKITTAIVVKQ
-1182 DGTTHHVPTK
+1182 DGTAQHVPTK

-1217 PIEFKDVANHW
+1217 PIEFTDVANHW

-1274 DRTNNYADVTADAW
+1274 DLTSHYADVTTDAW

-1303 GYSNGNFGPND
+1303 GYSNGHFGPND

-1329 LLTDVDTT
+1329 LLTDIDTT
-1337 ISEQEAANI
+1337 ISEQEAATI
-1346 LASFKDEGQI
+1346 LAAFIDEGQI

-1403 ELIN
+1403 ELINSK

>member
-1 MQNKKLLH
+1 MQNKKLIH
-9 VVIIFIML
+9 VVIILFML
-17 LSLLPITPK
+17 LSLLPIAPRE
-26 AAKAASL
+26 AKATSL

-38 GDRQEVFSG
+38 GEPQAVFSG
-47 SPISYGRKA
+47 RTIGSGKKV

-65 TLSMAGMVGSQAPF
+65 TLHMAGMVGLTPF
-79 TLSDLKGAPVYK
+79 TLSDLKGVPAYQ
-91 LHTESPEKN
+91 LHNGSRELN
-100 EFYGTAMTDL
+100 EFYSTAMTDL

-125 SPESPNNVILWDH
+125 VPESPNNIILWNH
-138 DNQTLTKKTTL
+138 DNQTLTKQSTF
-149 NLFSKAFYGAS
+149 NLFSKAFYGKS
-160 VLTGDVN
+160 VQTGDVN

-172 DVIWFATNKTVY
+172 DIIWFETEKVY
-184 VAINNSTPNNPSFS
+184 VGINNSTPNNPSFS
-198 LKESVGGD
+198 LIESVGVD
-206 INMGN
+206 ILSGVQSCSM
-211 NACATGDF
+211 GDF
-219 NGDGNLDYIC
+219 NGDHNLDYIC
-229 STNNYNHNDIYII
+229 STDNKNHNDLFKI
-242 GLGNGDGTFRSEAIP
+242 GLGNGDGTFHLEAVP
-257 QRSDSAFTIS
+257 QRSDSIAALYVAS
-267 VVSGDLN
+267 NDLN
-274 NDGKDDFVL
+274 QDGKDDFVL
-283 TRGNYPAN
+283 VRGSYPSK
-291 SIEISVALRNSANT
+291 SIEISVGLRNSANT
-305 GFDITLLSQRAF
+305 GFDITLLSRSAF
-317 MVGSVAIG
+317 IYGSIAIG
-325 DVNNDGYED
+325 DLNNDGYKD
-334 IALNTLNN
+334 IALTALNN
-342 VNQKK
+342 ANQKK
-347 LDIHLN
+347 LDVHLN
-353 NGTGQFSSAPDVTTS
+353 NGVGQFNSAPDNTTS
-368 GDNIDQLFIEDMNND
+368 GGGIEQLFIEDMNND
-383 GVNDILTVGNTGVSY
+383 GVNDILTVENNKVSY
-398 YPVNLYIETTDLT
+398 LPVNLYIDATDLT

-426 LTALFTPANATFQDV
+426 LTALFTPTNTTFQDV

-448 TIAAVDQNGLVTG
+448 AIAAVDPNGLVTG

-476 GTKFATCNVLVG
+476 GTKFATCNVVVG

-509 DTNDYTVNV
+509 DTNDYTVHV

-528 PTVMDTSAT
+528 PTVMDTAAT
-537 IKVLG
+537 IKVLD

-556 QVGKNSIP
+556 KVGKNSIP
-564 VVVKASDGIE
+564 VVVKSIEGIE
-574 NTYTLTVIRS
+574 NTYTLTVIRN
-584 ASMPIVTSA
+584 ASSPFVTSA

-624 GGALFKNDGTTAIQD
+624 GGALFKNDGTTVIQN

-698 EPIATD
+698 EPIPTD
-704 DTLTVKENS
+704 DTLTVKENA
-713 KAKIITFAELLAND
+713 KAKIITFAELLGND

-736 QKLTVKSVNN
+736 QKLSVKSVDN

-769 QASFKY
+769 QAGFQY

-797 FSLQENQIPTVNE
+797 FSVQENQIPTVNE
-810 PIANQQGIAG
+810 AIANQQGIAG
-820 GDAISMD
+820 GDAISID

-844 TSNKE
+844 TSHKE
-849 AIATVSI
+849 AIAAVSI
-856 KDNNLKISPLSA
+856 KDNNLKINPLSA

-891 TVVQQ
+891 TVVPQ

-911 QKVKEGTV
+911 QKVKEGAV

-937 YMDRELTKVFDFTK
+937 YMDRELTKLFDFTK
-951 GIAGNTT
+951 GIVGNTT
-958 VYAKWIVIS
+958 VYAKWEVMS

-985 KPTPTEDVKV
+985 KPTPTEEVKV

-1004 GKATNTQVGNQKV
+1004 GKATNTQVGSQKV
-1017 MTVTVDSKKLQEKLE
+1017 MTVTVDSKKLQEKLA

-1095 GKDISLEDIKVQI
+1095 GKGIALEDIKVQI

-1126 QGNFSLMVAP
+1126 QGNFSVMVAP
-1136 IEFTVKAVSTMK
+1136 IEFTVKAVSAMK

-1163 AIPKD
+1163 AVPKD

-1274 DRTNNYADVTADAW
+1274 DRTNHYADVTTDAW

-1329 LLTDVDTT
+1329 LLTDIDTT
-1337 ISEQEAANI
+1337 ISEQEATTI
-1346 LASFKDEGQI
+1346 LAAFKDEGQI

-1370 GLVTGKANK
+1370 GLVTGKENK

>member
-1 MQNKKLLH
+1 MQNKKLIH
-9 VVIIFIML
+9 VVIILFML
-17 LSLLPITPK
+17 LSLLPIAPRE
-26 AAKAASL
+26 AKAASL

-38 GDRQEVFSG
+38 GEPQAVFSG
-47 SPISYGRKA
+47 RTISSGKKV

-65 TLSMAGMVGSQAPF
+65 TLHMAGMVGLTPF
-79 TLSDLKGAPVYK
+79 TLSDLKGVPAYQ
-91 LHTESPEKN
+91 LHNGSRELN
-100 EFYGTAMTDL
+100 EFYSTAMTDL

-125 SPESPNNVILWDH
+125 VPESPNNIILWNH
-138 DNQTLTKKTTL
+138 DNQTLTKQSTF
-149 NLFSKAFYGAS
+149 NLFSIAFYGKS
-160 VLTGDVN
+160 VQTGDVN

-172 DVIWFATNKTVY
+172 DIIWFTTDNVY
-184 VAINNSTPNNPSFS
+184 VGINNSTPNNPSFS
-198 LKESVGGD
+198 LKVNAGVDNQS
-206 INMGN
+206 GN
-211 NACATGDF
+211 NGCSMGDF
-219 NGDGNLDYIC
+219 NGDHNLDYIC
-229 STNNYNHNDIYII
+229 STNNKNHNDLFKI
-242 GLGNGDGTFRSEAIP
+242 GLGNGDGTFQLEAVP
-257 QRSDSAFTIS
+257 QRSDSIVALYLAS
-267 VVSGDLN
+267 DDLN
-274 NDGKDDFVL
+274 QDGKDDFVL
-283 TRGNYPAN
+283 VRGSYPSK
-291 SIEISVALRNSANT
+291 SIEISVGLRNSTNT
-305 GFDITLLSQRAF
+305 GFDITLLSRSAF
-317 MVGSVAIG
+317 INGSIAIG
-325 DVNNDGYED
+325 DLNNDGYKD
-334 IALNTLNN
+334 IALTALNN
-342 VNQKK
+342 ANQKK
-347 LDIHLN
+347 LDVHLN
-353 NGTGQFSSAPDVTTS
+353 NGIGQFNSAPDVTTNG
-368 GDNIDQLFIEDMNND
+368 GDIEQLFIEDMNND
-383 GVNDILTVGNTGVSY
+383 GVNDILTVGTSQVSY
-398 YPVNLYIETTDLT
+398 YPVNPYKEVTNLA
-411 LDQTNIT
+411 LDQTNIA
-418 LKPNATKQ
+418 LKANATKQ
-426 LTALFTPANATFQDV
+426 LTALFTPADATSQDV
-441 TWESSDP
+441 TWESSDS

-495 LTVSEGTLSPTFAE
+495 LTVSEGTLSPAFAE
-509 DTNDYTVNV
+509 DTNDYIVHV

-528 PTVMDTSAT
+528 PTVMDTAAT
-537 IKVLG
+537 IKVLD

-564 VVVKASDGIE
+564 VVVKSIEGIE
-574 NTYTLTVIRS
+574 NTYTLTVIRN
-584 ASMPIVTSA
+584 ASSPLVTSA

-624 GGALFKNDGTTAIQD
+624 GGALFKNDGTTVIQD

-671 VAAALDATESGLSHT
+671 VAAALDTTDSGLSNT
-686 AQGTI
+686 AQATI
-691 SVSEVND
+691 TVSEVND

-704 DTLTVKENS
+704 DTLSVKENA

-736 QKLTVKSVNN
+736 QKLSMKSVDN

-757 EIKFALEKDFKG
+757 EIKFAFEKDFKG
-769 QASFKY
+769 QGSFNY

-797 FSLQENQIPTVNE
+797 FSVQENQIPTVNE

-820 GDAISMD
+820 GDVISLD
-827 LSTTFK
+827 LSNTFK

-856 KDNNLKISPLSA
+856 KDNNLKINPLSA

-896 FTVTFEVNGG
+896 YTVTFEVNGG

-911 QKVKEGTV
+911 QKVKVGAV

-951 GIAGNTT
+951 GIVGNTT
-958 VYAKWIVIS
+958 VYAKWEVIS
-967 SGDGGSSSSTPST
+967 SGDGGSSSTPST

-1004 GKATNTQVGNQKV
+1004 GKATSTQVGDQKV
-1017 MTVTVDSKKLQEKLE
+1017 MTVTVDSKKLQEKLA

-1045 NDADIIIGELNAQ
+1045 KDADIIIGELNAQ
-1058 MVKNMQNEQAIVVI
+1058 MVKNMQNEQALVVI

-1087 IDAISTQI
+1087 IDAISTEI

-1136 IEFTVKAVSTMK
+1136 IEFTVKAVSTIK
-1148 TVDVTSFNAYVQRTI
+1148 TVDITSFNAYVQRTI
-1163 AIPKD
+1163 TIPKD
-1168 VEASKITTGIVVKQ
+1168 VEASKITTAIVVKQ
-1182 DGTTHHVPTK
+1182 DGTAQHVPTK

-1217 PIEFKDVANHW
+1217 PIEFTDVANHW

-1274 DRTNNYADVTADAW
+1274 DLTSHYADVTTDAW

-1303 GYSNGNFGPND
+1303 GYSNGHFGPND

-1329 LLTDVDTT
+1329 LLTDIDTT
-1337 ISEQEAANI
+1337 ISEQEAATI
-1346 LASFKDEGQI
+1346 LAAFIDEGQI

-1403 ELIN
+1403 ELINSK

>member
-9 VVIIFIML
+9 VVIILFML

-26 AAKAASL
+26 AAKAATL

-38 GDRQEVFSG
+38 GEPQAVFSG
-47 SPISYGRKA
+47 SPISFGQKA
-56 VAIGKDSDG
+56 VAIGKDSNG
-65 TLSMAGMVGSQAPF
+65 TLHMTGMAGSKSPY
-79 TLSDLKGAPVYK
+79 TLSDLKGVPAYQLHNESLEVYGF
-91 LHTESPEKN
+91 LS
-100 EFYGTAMTDL
+100 TAMADL

-125 SPESPNNVILWDH
+125 LKESPNNIILWNH
-138 DNQTLTKKTTL
+138 DNQTLTKQSTF

-172 DVIWFATNKTVY
+172 DVIWFGDMTVY

-229 STNNYNHNDIYII
+229 STSNYNHNDIYII

-257 QRSDSAFTIS
+257 QRSDSAVTES
-267 VVSGDLN
+267 VASGDLN
-274 NDGKDDFVL
+274 QDGKDDFVL
-283 TRGNYPAN
+283 VRSSYPSN
-291 SIEISVALRNSANT
+291 SIEISVGLRNSANT
-305 GFDITLLSQRAF
+305 GFDITLLSRSAF
-317 MVGSVAIG
+317 INGSIAIG
-325 DVNNDGYED
+325 DLNNDGYKD
-334 IALNTLNN
+334 IALTALNN
-342 VNQKK
+342 ANQKK
-347 LDIHLN
+347 LDVHLN
-353 NGTGQFSSAPDVTTS
+353 NGVGQFNSAPDITTS
-368 GDNIDQLFIEDMNND
+368 GGGIEQLFIEDMNND
-383 GVNDILTVGNTGVSY
+383 GVNDILTVGYNAVSY
-398 YPVNLYIETTDLT
+398 YPVNLLINATNLT

-418 LKPNATKQ
+418 LKSNATKQ

-448 TIAAVDQNGLVTG
+448 AIAAVDPNGLVTG

-476 GTKFATCNVLVG
+476 GTKFATCNVVVG

-509 DTNDYTVNV
+509 DTNDYTVHV

-528 PTVMDTSAT
+528 PTVMDTATT
-537 IKVLG
+537 IKVLD
-542 TDVTSESPSDELSL
+542 TDVTSDSPSDELSL

-564 VVVKASDGIE
+564 VVVKSSDGIE
-574 NTYTLTVIRS
+574 NMYTLTVIRS
-584 ASMPIVTSA
+584 ASSPLVTSA

-606 ITSEDGNAVTHL
+606 ITSEDGVTHL

-624 GGALFKNDGTTAIQD
+624 GGALFKNDGTTAIQN

-704 DTLTVKENS
+704 DTLTVKENA
-713 KAKIITFAELLAND
+713 KAKIITFAELLGND

-736 QKLTVKSVNN
+736 QKLSVKSVDN

-769 QASFKY
+769 QAGFQY

-797 FSLQENQIPTVNE
+797 FSVQENQIPTVNE
-810 PIANQQGIAG
+810 AIANQQGIAG
-820 GDAISMD
+820 GDAISID

-844 TSNKE
+844 TSHKE

-856 KDNNLKISPLSA
+856 KDNNLKINPLSA

-891 TVVQQ
+891 TVVPQ

-911 QKVKEGTV
+911 QKVKEGAV

-937 YMDRELTKVFDFTK
+937 YMDRELTKLFDFTK
-951 GIAGNTT
+951 GIVGNTT
-958 VYAKWIVIS
+958 VYAKWEVIS

-985 KPTPTEDVKV
+985 KPTPTEEVKV

-1004 GKATNTQVGNQKV
+1004 GKATNTQVGSQKV
-1017 MTVTVDSKKLQEKLE
+1017 MTVTVDSKKLQEKLA

-1095 GKDISLEDIKVQI
+1095 GKGIALEDIKVQI

-1126 QGNFSLMVAP
+1126 QGNFSVMVAP
-1136 IEFTVKAVSTMK
+1136 IEFIVKAVSAMK

-1163 AIPKD
+1163 AVPKD

-1274 DRTNNYADVTADAW
+1274 DRTNHYADVTTDAW

-1329 LLTDVDTT
+1329 LLTDIDTT
-1337 ISEQEAANI
+1337 ISEQEATTI
-1346 LASFKDEGQI
+1346 LAAFKDEGQI

-1370 GLVTGKANK
+1370 GLVTGKENK

>member
-1 MQNKKLLH
+1 MHNKKLLH
-9 VVIIFIML
+9 VVIILFML

-26 AAKAASL
+26 QAKAASL

-38 GDRQEVFSG
+38 GEPQAVFSG
-47 SPISYGRKA
+47 SPISFGQKA
-56 VAIGKDSDG
+56 VAIGKDSNG
-65 TLSMAGMVGSQAPF
+65 TLHMAGMAGLTPF
-79 TLSDLKGAPVYK
+79 TLSDLKGVPVYQ

-100 EFYGTAMTDL
+100 GFNGTSMADL

-125 SPESPNNVILWDH
+125 SLESPNNIYLWNR
-138 DNQTLTKKTTL
+138 DNQTLTKQSTF
-149 NLFSKAFYGAS
+149 NLFSKALYGTN
-160 VLTGDVN
+160 VQTGDVN
-167 NDGKN
+167 NDGKV
-172 DVIWFATNKTVY
+172 DVIWFGPDEMY
-184 VAINNSTPNNPSFS
+184 VGINNSTPNNPSFL
-198 LKESVGGD
+198 LKENVGGD
-206 INMGN
+206 NQSGN
-211 NACATGDF
+211 YGCSMGDF
-219 NGDGNLDYIC
+219 NGDGKLDYIC
-229 STNNYNHNDIYII
+229 STNNRNHNDLFKI
-242 GLGNGDGTFRSEAIP
+242 GLGNGDGTFQLEAVP
-257 QRSDSAFTIS
+257 QRSDSIVARDVAS
-267 VVSGDLN
+267 DDLN
-274 NDGKDDFVL
+274 QDGKDDFVL
-283 TRGNYPAN
+283 VRGSYATN
-291 SIEISVALRNSANT
+291 SIEISVGLRNSTNT
-305 GFDITLLSQRAF
+305 GFDITLLSRSAF
-317 MVGSVAIG
+317 MNGSIAIG
-325 DVNNDGYED
+325 DVNNDGYKD

-342 VNQKK
+342 ANQKK

-353 NGTGQFSSAPDVTTS
+353 NGIGQFNSAPDVTTS
-368 GDNIDQLFIEDMNND
+368 GENIDQLFIEDMNND
-383 GVNDILTVGNTGVSY
+383 GVNDILTVGRTGVSY
-398 YPVNLYIETTDLT
+398 YPVNLYTELT
-411 LDQTNIT
+411 NLALDQTNIT

-441 TWESSDP
+441 TWESSYP
-448 TIAAVDQNGLVTG
+448 TIATVDQNGLVTG

-509 DTNDYTVNV
+509 DTNDYIVHV

-528 PTVMDTSAT
+528 PTVMDTAAT
-537 IKVLG
+537 IKVLD

-564 VVVKASDGIE
+564 VVVKSSDGIE
-574 NTYTLTVIRS
+574 NTYTLTVIRN
-584 ASMPIVTSA
+584 ASSPLVTSA

-624 GGALFKNDGTTAIQD
+624 GGALFKNDGTTVIQE

-647 GNSGLK
+647 GDSGLK

-671 VAAALDATESGLSHT
+671 VAAALDTTDSGLSNT
-686 AQGTI
+686 AQATI

-704 DTLTVKENS
+704 DTLSVKENA

-736 QKLTVKSVNN
+736 QKLSVKSVDN
-746 AVGGTVTIEND
+746 AVGGTVAIEND
-757 EIKFALEKDFKG
+757 EIKFILEKDFKG
-769 QASFKY
+769 QTGFQY

-785 LIDPKEATGNVV
+785 VIDPKEATGNVV
-797 FSLQENQIPTVNE
+797 FSVQENQIPTVNE

-820 GDAISMD
+820 GDVISLD
-827 LSTTFK
+827 LSNTFK

-844 TSNKE
+844 TSHKE

-856 KDNNLKISPLSA
+856 KDNNLKINPLSA

-875 TAEDDFGGK
+875 TAEDDFGGR

-906 SKVQA
+906 SKVPA
-911 QKVKEGTV
+911 QKVQVGAV

-937 YMDRELTKVFDFTK
+937 YMDRELAKVFDFTK
-951 GIAGNTT
+951 GIEGNTT
-958 VYAKWIVIS
+958 VYAKWFVIS
-967 SGDGGSSSSTPST
+967 SGDSGSSSTPST

-1004 GKATNTQVGNQKV
+1004 GKATSTQVGSQKV
-1017 MTVTVDSKKLQEKLE
+1017 MTVTVDSKKLQEKLA

-1058 MVKNMQNEQAIVVI
+1058 MVKNMQNEQALVVI

-1087 IDAISTQI
+1087 IDAISTEI
-1095 GKDISLEDIKVQI
+1095 GKDIALEDIKVQI

-1126 QGNFSLMVAP
+1126 QGKFSVMVAP

-1163 AIPKD
+1163 TIPKD
-1168 VEASKITTGIVVKQ
+1168 VEASKITTAIVVKQ
-1182 DGTTHHVPTK
+1182 DGTAQHVPTK

-1217 PIEFKDVANHW
+1217 PIEFTDVANHW

-1274 DRTNNYADVTADAW
+1274 DRTSHYEDVTTDAW

-1314 KITRQQAMT
+1314 KITRQQAIT

-1337 ISEQEAANI
+1337 ISEQEAATI
-1346 LASFKDEGQI
+1346 LAAFIDEGQI

-1403 ELIN
+1403 ELINSK

>member
-1 MQNKKLLH
+1 MQNKKLIH
-9 VVIIFIML
+9 VVIILFML

-26 AAKAASL
+26 QAKAASL

-38 GDRQEVFSG
+38 GEPQAVFTG
-47 SPISYGRKA
+47 SPISSGQKA
-56 VAIGKDSDG
+56 VAIGKDSNG
-65 TLSMAGMVGSQAPF
+65 TLHMTGMAGIQTPF
-79 TLSDLKGAPVYK
+79 TLSDLKGVPVYQ
-91 LHTESPEKN
+91 LHMENREVYD
-100 EFYGTAMTDL
+100 FYSTAMTDL

-125 SPESPNNVILWDH
+125 SLESPNNINLWNH
-138 DNQTLTKKTTL
+138 DNQILTKQSTF
-149 NLFSKAFYGAS
+149 NLFSKAFYGTN
-160 VLTGDVN
+160 VQTGDVN

-172 DVIWFATNKTVY
+172 DVIWFGDETVY

-198 LKESVGGD
+198 LKVNAGVDNQS
-206 INMGN
+206 GN
-211 NACATGDF
+211 NGCSMGDF
-219 NGDGNLDYIC
+219 NGDHNLDYIC
-229 STNNYNHNDIYII
+229 TTQNYNDNDLYKI
-242 GLGNGDGTFRSEAIP
+242 GLGSGDGTFHVEASP
-257 QRSDSAFTIS
+257 QKPDSLIGLFVAT
-267 VVSGDLN
+267 GDLN
-274 NDGKDDFVL
+274 RDGKDDFIL
-283 TRGNYPAN
+283 LRANYTEDKL
-291 SIEISVALRNSANT
+291 SIDVGLRNIANT
-305 GFDITLLSQRAF
+305 GFDMTTIRQDQF
-317 MVGSVAIG
+317 IYGSLAIG
-325 DVNNDGYED
+325 DLNQDGFED
-334 IALNTLNN
+334 LAVITNSNGY
-342 VNQKK
+342 QKN
-347 LDIHLN
+347 LDVHLN
-353 NGTGQFSSAPDVTTS
+353 NGIGQFNSAPDVTTNG
-368 GDNIDQLFIEDMNND
+368 GDIEQLFIEDMNND
-383 GVNDILTVGNTGVSY
+383 GVNDILTVGTSQVSY
-398 YPVNLYIETTDLT
+398 YPVNPYKEVTNLA
-411 LDQTNIT
+411 LDQTNIA
-418 LKPNATKQ
+418 LKANATKQ
-426 LTALFTPANATFQDV
+426 LTALFTPADATSQDV
-441 TWESSDP
+441 TWESSDS

-495 LTVSEGTLSPTFAE
+495 LTVSEGTLSPAFAE
-509 DTNDYTVNV
+509 DTNDYIVHV

-528 PTVMDTSAT
+528 PTVMDTAAT
-537 IKVLG
+537 IKVLD

-564 VVVKASDGIE
+564 VVVKSIEGIE
-574 NTYTLTVIRS
+574 NTYTLTVIRN
-584 ASMPIVTSA
+584 ASSPLVTSA

-624 GGALFKNDGTTAIQD
+624 GGALFKNDGTTVIQD

-671 VAAALDATESGLSHT
+671 VAAALDTTDSGLSNT
-686 AQGTI
+686 AQATI
-691 SVSEVND
+691 TVSEVND

-704 DTLTVKENS
+704 DTLSVKENA

-736 QKLTVKSVNN
+736 QKLSMKSVDN

-757 EIKFALEKDFKG
+757 EIKFAFEKDFKG
-769 QASFKY
+769 QGSFNY

-797 FSLQENQIPTVNE
+797 FSVQENQIPTVNE

-820 GDAISMD
+820 GDVISLD
-827 LSTTFK
+827 LSNTFK

-856 KDNNLKISPLSA
+856 KDNNLKINPLSA

-896 FTVTFEVNGG
+896 YTVTFEVNGG

-911 QKVKEGTV
+911 QKVKVGAV

-951 GIAGNTT
+951 GIVGNTT
-958 VYAKWIVIS
+958 VYAKWEVIS
-967 SGDGGSSSSTPST
+967 SGDGGSSSTPST

-1004 GKATNTQVGNQKV
+1004 GKATSTQVGNQKV
-1017 MTVTVDSKKLQEKLE
+1017 MTVTVDSKKLQEKLA

-1045 NDADIIIGELNAQ
+1045 KDADIIIGELNAQ
-1058 MVKNMQNEQAIVVI
+1058 MVKNMQNEQALVVI

-1087 IDAISTQI
+1087 IDAISTEI

-1136 IEFTVKAVSTMK
+1136 IEFTVKAVSTIK
-1148 TVDVTSFNAYVQRTI
+1148 TVDITSFNAYVQRTI
-1163 AIPKD
+1163 TIPKD
-1168 VEASKITTGIVVKQ
+1168 VEASKITTAIVVKQ
-1182 DGTTHHVPTK
+1182 DGTAQHVPTK

-1217 PIEFKDVANHW
+1217 PIEFTDVANHW

-1274 DRTNNYADVTADAW
+1274 DLTSHYADVTTDAW

-1303 GYSNGNFGPND
+1303 GYSNGHFGPND

-1329 LLTDVDTT
+1329 LLTDIDTT
-1337 ISEQEAANI
+1337 ISEQEAATI
-1346 LASFKDEGQI
+1346 LAAFIDEGQI

-1403 ELIN
+1403 ELINSK

>member
-1 MQNKKLLH
+1 MQNKKLIH
-9 VVIIFIML
+9 VVIILFML
-17 LSLLPITPK
+17 LSLLPIAPRE
-26 AAKAASL
+26 AKAASL

-38 GDRQEVFSG
+38 GEPQAVFSG
-47 SPISYGRKA
+47 RTISSGKKV

-65 TLSMAGMVGSQAPF
+65 TLHMAGMVGLTPF
-79 TLSDLKGAPVYK
+79 TLSDLKGVPAYQ
-91 LHTESPEKN
+91 LHNGSRELN
-100 EFYGTAMTDL
+100 EFYSTAMTDL

-125 SPESPNNVILWDH
+125 VQESPNNIILWNH
-138 DNQTLTKKTTL
+138 DNQTLTKQSTF
-149 NLFSKAFYGAS
+149 NLFSIAFYGKS
-160 VLTGDVN
+160 VQTGDVN

-172 DVIWFATNKTVY
+172 DIIWFTTDNVY
-184 VAINNSTPNNPSFS
+184 VGINNSTPNNPSFS
-198 LKESVGGD
+198 LKVNAGVDNQS
-206 INMGN
+206 GN
-211 NACATGDF
+211 NGCSMGDF
-219 NGDGNLDYIC
+219 NGDHNLDYIC
-229 STNNYNHNDIYII
+229 STNNKNHNDLFKI
-242 GLGNGDGTFRSEAIP
+242 GLGNGDGTFQLEAVP
-257 QRSDSAFTIS
+257 QRSDSIVALYLAS
-267 VVSGDLN
+267 DDLN
-274 NDGKDDFVL
+274 QDGKDDFVL
-283 TRGNYPAN
+283 VRGSYPSK
-291 SIEISVALRNSANT
+291 SIEISVGLRNSTNT
-305 GFDITLLSQRAF
+305 GFDITLLSRSAF
-317 MVGSVAIG
+317 INGSIAIG
-325 DVNNDGYED
+325 DLNNDGYKD
-334 IALNTLNN
+334 IALTALNN
-342 VNQKK
+342 ANQKN
-347 LDIHLN
+347 LDVHLN
-353 NGTGQFSSAPDVTTS
+353 NGVGQFNSAPDITTNG
-368 GDNIDQLFIEDMNND
+368 GDIEQLFIEDMNND
-383 GVNDILTVGNTGVSY
+383 GVNDILTVGTSQVSY
-398 YPVNLYIETTDLT
+398 YPVNLYKEVTNLA
-411 LDQTNIT
+411 LDQTNIA
-418 LKPNATKQ
+418 LKANATKQ
-426 LTALFTPANATFQDV
+426 LTALFTPADATSQDV
-441 TWESSDP
+441 TWESSDS

-495 LTVSEGTLSPTFAE
+495 LTVSEGTLSPAFAE
-509 DTNDYTVNV
+509 DTNDYIVHV

-528 PTVMDTSAT
+528 PTVMDTAAT
-537 IKVLG
+537 IKVLD

-564 VVVKASDGIE
+564 VVVKSIEGIE
-574 NTYTLTVIRS
+574 NTYTLTVIRN
-584 ASMPIVTSA
+584 ASSPLVTSA

-624 GGALFKNDGTTAIQD
+624 GGALFKNDGTTVIQD

-671 VAAALDATESGLSHT
+671 VAAALDTTDSGLSNT
-686 AQGTI
+686 AQATI
-691 SVSEVND
+691 TVSEVND

-704 DTLTVKENS
+704 DTLSVKENA

-736 QKLTVKSVNN
+736 QKLSMKSVDN

-757 EIKFALEKDFKG
+757 EIKFAFEKDFKG
-769 QASFKY
+769 QGSFNY

-797 FSLQENQIPTVNE
+797 FSVQENQIPTVNE

-820 GDAISMD
+820 GDVISLD
-827 LSTTFK
+827 LSNTFK

-856 KDNNLKISPLSA
+856 KDNNLKINPLSA

-896 FTVTFEVNGG
+896 YTVTFEVNGG

-911 QKVKEGTV
+911 QKVKVGAV

-951 GIAGNTT
+951 GIVGNTT
-958 VYAKWIVIS
+958 VYAKWEVIS
-967 SGDGGSSSSTPST
+967 SGDGGSSSTPST

-1004 GKATNTQVGNQKV
+1004 GKATSTQVGNQKV
-1017 MTVTVDSKKLQEKLE
+1017 MTVTVDSKKLQEKLA

-1045 NDADIIIGELNAQ
+1045 KDADIIIGELNAQ
-1058 MVKNMQNEQAIVVI
+1058 MVKNMQNEQALVVI

-1087 IDAISTQI
+1087 IDAISTEI

-1136 IEFTVKAVSTMK
+1136 IEFTVKAVSTIK
-1148 TVDVTSFNAYVQRTI
+1148 TVDITSFNAYVQRSIT
-1163 AIPKD
+1163 IPKD
-1168 VEASKITTGIVVKQ
+1168 VEASKITTAIVVKQ
-1182 DGTTHHVPTK
+1182 DGTAQHVPTK

-1217 PIEFKDVANHW
+1217 PIEFTDVANHW

-1274 DRTNNYADVTADAW
+1274 DLTSHYADVTTDAW

-1303 GYSNGNFGPND
+1303 GYSNGHFGPND

-1329 LLTDVDTT
+1329 LLTDIDTT
-1337 ISEQEAANI
+1337 ISEQEAATI
-1346 LASFKDEGQI
+1346 LAAFIDEGQI

-1403 ELIN
+1403 ELINSK